1 MVKTSDRTSKSCGK
15 CKVDKNLTDFY
26 KNKRKPDG
34 YQGYCK
40 SCMKASNAKSFQAH
54 KKTRTA
60 TSAKYLKSE
69 KGKKYRREW
78 AKTKYHTNE
87 KHREEVCLK
96 NAAHGRKRTQDN
108 RKHSQDNDTPI
119 INE

>member
-40 SCMKASNAKSFQAH
+40 SCTKVSNAKSFQTH
-54 KKTRTA
+54 KKERMAYSLRYQKT
-60 TSAKYLKSE
+60 E

-78 AKTKYHTNE
+78 AKRKYHAN
-87 KHREEVCLK
+87 EEVLETVQAEETIVHEVYQQQHHE
-96 NAAHGRKRTQDN
+96 N
-108 RKHSQDNDTPI
+108 I
-119 INE
+119 IFRFFYWL